1 MSYKYAIV
9 KDSVVQNLV
18 EWDGVSEF
26 NVDGELIEANH
37 DAWIGGAYT
46 NGSFAP
52 RPVEPKPELTA
63 EELQAQAELQSAID
77 KLMALGLTEQEIKE
91 LGRHNALSAV

>member
-1 MSYKYAIV
+1 MSHKYAIV

-26 NVDGELIEANH
+26 NVDGELIEAGH

-46 NGSFAP
+46 DGAFVP
-52 RPVEPKPELTA
+52 RPVEPAPDPTA
-63 EELQAQAELQSAID
+63 EELQAQADRQSAID
-77 KLMALGLTEQEIKE
+77 KLTALGLTEQEIAA
-91 LGRHNALSAV
+91 LGIN